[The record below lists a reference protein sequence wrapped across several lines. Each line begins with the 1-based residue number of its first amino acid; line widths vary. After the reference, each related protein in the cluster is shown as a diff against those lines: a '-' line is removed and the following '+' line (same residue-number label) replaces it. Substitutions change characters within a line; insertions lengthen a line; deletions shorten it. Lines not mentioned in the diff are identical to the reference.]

1 MSLDIL
7 FAGSS
12 EFAVA
17 SLRALAD
24 RGHRVR
30 AVLTQPDRPSGRRRK
45 LTATPVKIFAES
57 RGLEVLQPES
67 LNDAGLLDSLSVLSP
82 DAMVVVDYGAMIPAA
97 MLSLPRLGCINGH
110 ASLLPRWRGA
120 APIERAV
127 LAGDRETGI
136 SIMLMDEGLDTGEV
150 LLTVRTPIAAAD
162 SAGELRSRLSGIC
175 GDALIEGLEGYAA
188 GDLKPVPQASQGA
201 CYAKKL
207 TSDEARLNFDRC
219 ASELVRT
226 INAFNPKPGAHC
238 LFDGKRMK
246 ILSAQ
251 AVGSETGKPV
261 GKVIRADKTGIDVT
275 TGAGLLRLGHV
286 QLPGGRPLSAA
297 DFLNGHR
304 VLGEQLG

>member
-1 MSLDIL
+1 MSLDII

-17 SLRALAD
+17 SLRALVD
-24 RGHRVR
+24 RGHKVC

-45 LTATPVKIFAES
+45 LTATPVKVFAEA

-67 LNDAGLLDSLSVLSP
+67 LNDTSLLEKLSDLSP
-82 DAMVVVDYGAMIPAA
+82 DAMVVVDYGALIPAR

-120 APIERAV
+120 APVERAV
-127 LAGDRETGI
+127 LAGDPETGI
-136 SIMLMDEGLDTGEV
+136 SIMLMDEGLDTGDV
-150 LLTVRTPIAAAD
+150 LLTARTPIEAGD
-162 SAGELRSRLSGIC
+162 SAGELRSRLADLC
-175 GDALIEGLEGYAA
+175 GEALIRGLEGYAA
-188 GDLKPVPQASQGA
+188 GDLKPVPQASEGT

-207 TSDEARLNFDRC
+207 TSAEARLSFDRG

-226 INAFNPKPGAHC
+226 INAFNPRPGAHC

-246 ILSAQ
+246 VLSAQ
-251 AVGSETGKPV
+251 AIGDEVGNPV

-275 TGAGLLRLGHV
+275 TGAGLLRLGCV